1 MNNLNKLL
9 AVCLFLLSAI
19 GVSAETSL
27 ERCMKLAAQNYPIIK
42 KYDLLSAT
50 ENLEL
55 SDINKGWL
63 PRVGVYA
70 QGTAQNVVPA
80 FPSSLTGMIQQMGG
94 EIRGLGKLQYKV
106 GVDINQTIW
115 DGGVSKSRRE
125 VERRRTEVSRAAL
138 DVEMYGI
145 RQRVQSIYFGIL
157 LLESQI
163 EQSQSAIEV
172 YNANLD
178 RLKSMVRNGAAMQ
191 SDADVVEAQL
201 LTLGQQI
208 AQAKSAV
215 KGYRDMLSLFTGED
229 MLNET
234 LLLPDDELPVT
245 QTSDRPELKLFDSQL
260 SLNNAQRKTVDAT
273 LMPKVGFFAQVY
285 YGYPGIDYFKA
296 MTGRDLTFNILA
308 GVKVS
313 WNIDGFYTKRN
324 SMQKFGISD
333 RMIEADKE
341 TFMFNTDLHSASQRE
356 EISGLRSLMKDDRR
370 IVELRKNVRMTAE
383 SQLRNGTIDATALTI
398 KINDE
403 TQAQLQ
409 SAYHRIQYIQ
419 TIYNLKNTL
428 NR

>member
-1 MNNLNKLL
+1 MNKLL

-27 ERCMKLAAQNYPIIK
+27 ERCMELAAQNYPIIK

-341 TFMFNTDLHSASQRE
+341 TFMFNTDLQSASQRE

-409 SAYHRIQYIQ
+409 SAYHRILYIQ
-419 TIYNLKNTL
+419 AIYNLKNTL